1 MTSLND
7 ENKNQLFTPVDLELL
22 LCSSGFTMH
31 KPKTPVIALG
41 LLTLF
46 FGREIFSSFF
56 LCLECTFLVL
66 SE

>member
-7 ENKNQLFTPVDLELL
+7 ENKSQLFTPVDLELL

-41 LLTLF
+41 LL
-46 FGREIFSSFF
+46 ISS
-56 LCLECTFLVL
+56 LEERYLAVSSCV
-66 SE
+66 

>member
-7 ENKNQLFTPVDLELL
+7 ENKNQLFTSVDLELL
-22 LCSSGFTMH
+22 LCSSGFTIH
-31 KPKTPVIALG
+31 KPETPVIALG

-46 FGREIFSSFF
+46 FGKETFSSFF
-56 LCLECTFLVL
+56 LCLECTFLVP

>member
-7 ENKNQLFTPVDLELL
+7 ENKNQLFTSVDLELL
-22 LCSSGFTMH
+22 LYSSGFTMH
-31 KPKTPVIALG
+31 EPETPVIVLG

-46 FGREIFSSFF
+46 FGREKFSSFF

-66 SE
+66 TE